1 MSQSSSAS
9 TQPKDKAAKVSFAS
23 MIGSAVESYDF
34 FIYGTAAAGWFG
46 QVFFHTTEPIV
57 GILAA
62 FATMAVGFFMRPLG
76 GYLAG
81 HFGDRLGRKTVLL
94 WSLIAMGGATVLIGA
109 LPTYAQAGVLAPI
122 LLILLRMVQGIG
134 FGAEWGGAVLMACE
148 HSPPERRG
156 FFGAVPQIGIPLGL
170 LMANGSFL
178 LSAALFEGDW
188 VWRAPFLASVIM
200 VAVGMWIRMGVSES
214 PEFEKMKAENTVM
227 KQPALS
233 VIRSDWRKILQIA
246 GLRLAET
253 GGYYIATSFMLS
265 YVLLAGVASRENV
278 LWGTMIGSALG
289 LVSHLMYG
297 ALSDRIGR
305 KRVFLIGSLFTI
317 AFGFP
322 MFMLINSGVVVLVV
336 VAVAVALLFSHDPIF
351 AVEPSWFTEQFP
363 ANVRSSGISL
373 GYNCASVIA
382 GALPFIAT
390 ALFAKTGWMG
400 PAILFSSLG
409 VISTLCALKMRETA
423 PAVLARRGFTAANDG
438 ESVVRGASV
447 ATARGMSGNR

>member
-1 MSQSSSAS
+1 MSRSPTAL
-9 TQPKDKAAKVSFAS
+9 TRPHNKAGKVSFAS

-46 QVFFHTTEPIV
+46 RVFFHTTEPIV

-94 WSLIAMGGATVLIGA
+94 WSLLAMGGATVLIGA
-109 LPTYAQAGVLAPI
+109 LPTYEQAGVLAPL
-122 LLILLRMVQGIG
+122 LLILLRMIQGIG

-148 HSPPERRG
+148 HAPANRRG

-170 LMANGSFL
+170 LMANGAFL

-200 VAVGMWIRMGVSES
+200 VAVGMWIRLGVSES
-214 PEFEKMKAENTVM
+214 PEFEKAKAENTLIR
-227 KQPALS
+227 QPALQ
-233 VIRSDWRKILQIA
+233 VIRNDWRKVLQIA

-265 YVLLAGVASRENV
+265 YVLLAGVASKENV

-289 LVSHLMYG
+289 LGSHLFFG

-305 KRVFLIGSLFTI
+305 KPVFLLGSLFTI
-317 AFGFP
+317 AFGIP
-322 MFMLINSGVVVLVV
+322 MFMMINSGVVIIVV
-336 VAVAVALLFSHDPIF
+336 VAVALALVLSHDPIF
-351 AVEPSWFTEQFP
+351 AVEASWFTEQFP

-373 GYNCASVIA
+373 GYNCASLIA

-390 ALFAKTGWMG
+390 ALFAKVGWMG
-400 PAILFSSLG
+400 PAILFSLLG
-409 VISTLCALKMRETA
+409 VVSTLCALKMRETA
-423 PAVLARRGFTAANDG
+423 PAVAKDPLPMEHGG
-438 ESVVRGASV
+438 QVVNQAV
-447 ATARGMSGNR
+447 